1 MGPFL
6 CLASEGAIAS
16 RNSYREFG
24 GCEFLWILRC
34 PIVFGL
40 CLPAVFVDHPGDREI
55 MLPIHELPTAAFAL
69 QHLRLELNTEA
80 WTLHSHWTGEVLN
93 ADALLSFIGRRVSG
107 VRVNIIGSVGETDC
121 GGSADLVLL
130 AGMHTARRACECMH
144 CRALFACWCP
154 DANWA

>member
-93 ADALLSFIGRRVSG
+93 ADALLSFIGRLSLSG
-107 VRVNIIGSVGETDC
+107 TCPCSRAVLWTGSTRSASEYYWVG
-121 GGSADLVLL
+121 GGDWL
-130 AGMHTARRACECMH
+130 RWFC
-144 CRALFACWCP
+144 
-154 DANWA
+154 